1 MQTKLTLRLE
11 KDLIERIKAY
21 ARTRG
26 TSLSRLVAVYFKSLE
41 EQQSDE
47 GELTPVVK
55 ELRGVIAT
63 SQSAEELVEKYRWHL
78 DQKYR

>member
-11 KDLIERIKAY
+11 KSLIQRAKTY
-21 ARTRG
+21 AGTRG

-47 GELTPVVK
+47 GELTPLVK
-55 ELRGVIAT
+55 ELRGIIT
-63 SQSAEELVEKYRWHL
+63 TGQSAEELVEKYRRRL

>member
-11 KDLIERIKAY
+11 KSLIQLAKTY

-47 GELTPVVK
+47 GELTPLVK
-55 ELRGVIAT
+55 ELRGIIT
-63 SQSAEELVEKYRWHL
+63 TGQSAEELVEKYRRRL

>member
-11 KDLIERIKAY
+11 KSLIQRAKTY
-21 ARTRG
+21 AGTRG
-26 TSLSRLVAVYFKSLE
+26 TSLSRLVAAYFKSLE

-47 GELTPVVK
+47 GEFTPLVK
-55 ELRGVIAT
+55 ELRGILTT
-63 SQSAEELVEKYRWHL
+63 SKSAEEMAERYRQHL